1 MWIHLITQEAVVN
14 ESLYDGIV
22 IPYPAQESSRQ
33 NEIVQ
38 QNTIENYKVLIKIF
52 SLEYFLFFFSGKK
65 YVLVAIELLLSV
77 EDLHPISI
85 VHNTEKSLRSRKLPG
100 FVPVQAYFSFLIS
113 PPGSKYK
120 NVLFMI

>member
-1 MWIHLITQEAVVN
+1 MIVALDMWIHLITQEAVVN

-52 SLEYFLFFFSGKK
+52 SLEYFLFFFQEK
-65 YVLVAIELLLSV
+65 
-77 EDLHPISI
+77 
-85 VHNTEKSLRSRKLPG
+85 NTC
-100 FVPVQAYFSFLIS
+100 
-113 PPGSKYK
+113 
-120 NVLFMI
+120 

>member
-1 MWIHLITQEAVVN
+1 MIVALDMWIHLITQEAVVN

-22 IPYPAQESSRQ
+22 IPYPAQENSRQ

-38 QNTIENYKVLIKIF
+38 QNTIENYKVLIKI
-52 SLEYFLFFFSGKK
+52 FFFSGKK